1 MNSAS
6 NIFIGTSGW
15 TYEEWDGVFYPLGM
29 DRRREH
35 PLTYLA
41 QYFDMV
47 EINTSLNEYIKPE
60 WAKVWA
66 KRVDAVNPQFKFTA
80 KLHNSFSHAS
90 QDRPGPTSAASINP
104 THQDEIR
111 VREGLDSLAS
121 TGKLGAVL
129 VQFPISYRNTPLNR
143 EYIGTLAHRFREFPL
158 AIELRDDSWNTPE
171 TIRHLSELQIAFC
184 NVDAWPVLE
193 SFEGTEYLTS
203 TIGYVRLNGRGVG
216 TRASYLYNATELKVW
231 AGKIQTIAE
240 NAEAVYVVTNNIVG
254 AKAVVNG
261 LQLKQMLTGSSLEA
275 PEVLLRQY
283 PNLRQIA

>member
-1 MNSAS
+1 MNSTS
-6 NIFIGTSGW
+6 KIFVGTSGW
-15 TYEEWDGVFYPLGM
+15 SYEDWDGVFYPLGM
-29 DRRREH
+29 DLRREH

-66 KRVDAVNPQFKFTA
+66 KRVDAANPQFKFTA
-80 KLHNSFSHAS
+80 KLYNTFTYASH
-90 QDRPGPTSAASINP
+90 DRPGPTSAASINP
-104 THQDEIR
+104 SRQDEIR

-121 TGKLGAVL
+121 SGKLGAVL
-129 VQFPISYRNTPLNR
+129 AQFPLSYRNTPLNR
-143 EYIGTLAHRFREFPL
+143 DYIGTLTHRFREFPL

-171 TIRHLSELQIAFC
+171 TVRYLSELQVAFC

-193 SFEGTEYLTS
+193 SFEGTEYVTS
-203 TIGYVRLNGRGVG
+203 PIGYVRLNGRGLG
-216 TRASYLYNATELKVW
+216 TKASYLYSATELKVW
-231 AGKIQTIAE
+231 TGKIQTIAQD
-240 NAEAVYVVTNNIVG
+240 ASAVYVVTNNIAG

-261 LQLKQMLTGSSLEA
+261 LQLKQMLTGNSLQA

-283 PNLRQIA
+283 PNLDQIA